1 MEESNRKLSTE
12 QLMLMLGRK
21 DIDME
26 ILMYEN
32 SNLKKEIQ
40 RLEERVQ
47 ELYDENVK
55 LGGNI
60 SHDSS
65 NI

>member
-1 MEESNRKLSTE
+1 MSEQNRSLSTE

-40 RLEERVQ
+40 RLEQRVQ
-47 ELYDENVK
+47 ELYDENLK
-55 LGGNI
+55 LGGGVT
-60 SHDSS
+60 HD
-65 NI
+65 ND

>member
-1 MEESNRKLSTE
+1 MEESNRSLSTE

-32 SNLKKEIQ
+32 SNLKKEMQ
-40 RLEERVQ
+40 RLESRVQ
-47 ELYDENVK
+47 ELYDENLK
-55 LGGNI
+55 LGGGI
-60 SHDSS
+60 THGD
-65 NI
+65 